1 MQISE
6 GQLSRGSFDSSEFY
20 RQLLIPD
27 LRKVGELRLD
37 RFMFLGAHAVI
48 HTIEGILFDR
58 HGPAA
63 TKSYLSS
70 YVDGQEENTMF
81 SLVADTIHELRND
94 LAHQW
99 ISTHAYR
106 YIIDYRRELGWWEDT
121 EGVHINPDRYFEQFI
136 ASWEG
141 DGAIWNCHSAMSER
155 DLELMRYRFLLKW
168 LNVPKEDPIMSA
180 FKAMKSASTDP
191 AFGSAVTRCRTAI
204 EVKYCV

>member
-1 MQISE
+1 MEAFNDRLCRFLKGSSRDVPLTLLNSISNFF
-6 GQLSRGSFDSSEFY
+6 L
-20 RQLLIPD
+20 PD
-27 LRKVGELRLD
+27 LRKIGELRLD
-37 RFMFLGAHAVI
+37 RFMFLGTHAVI

-121 EGVHINPDRYFEQFI
+121 EGVHINPDRYFKQFI

-155 DLELMRYRFLLKW
+155 KPS
-168 LNVPKEDPIMSA
+168 N
-180 FKAMKSASTDP
+180 
-191 AFGSAVTRCRTAI
+191 
-204 EVKYCV
+204 